1 MRETRWMSSW
11 LPWSFA
17 CLVGACGAPASTTTE
32 TGPEDATEGTTSADA
47 SSGGESTG
55 VDATGDGADTTTDG
69 APAVPC
75 EECFPLEQLPGD
87 LRAQAEAL
95 LLVALDREALYTIAA
110 DLKPMSSGFAE
121 LSYPAD
127 EPAPPELDE
136 LRTILAAFTCTP
148 ELTAEVQVFHAS
160 FDGVA
165 YADGLVFHRPRVV
178 ETVETF
184 AEVFAPLGVS
194 AEQPPLTIVDAV
206 DADPTTLRF
215 RGYGHL
221 FGYPAY
227 AVDFFAEA
235 AEHEAMTGDFV
246 ERDFIHIPT
255 FESAEGR
262 FVYAVPEGHQEN
274 AEDLALR
281 ARAATVLDRYTDLRA
296 QSIGD
301 GKPGVLHLVRTW
313 FDDGTGRCSPRHAR

>member
-32 TGPEDATEGTTSADA
+32 TGPEDATEGTTSAGA
-47 SSGGESTG
+47 SSGGGSTG
-55 VDATGDGADTTTDG
+55 VDATGADTTTDG

-75 EECFPLEQLPGD
+75 EQCFPLEQLPGD

-148 ELTAEVQVFHAS
+148 ELTADVQVFHAT

-221 FGYPAY
+221 FGYPEY